1 MTPKE
6 QALKDIEGR
15 IESIQQ
21 LSIECI
27 EHIYL
32 AAYNE
37 AIEAAAKLVD
47 KDTRSDQAG
56 YKFGPAIE
64 IRKLKK

>member
-1 MTPKE
+1 MDSKE
-6 QALKDIEGR
+6 RELKNIEGK
-15 IESIQQ
+15 IETIQQ

-37 AIEAAAKLVD
+37 AVEAAAKCAEMNNNECRVD
-47 KDTRSDQAG
+47 VL
-56 YKFGPAIE
+56 

>member
-6 QALKDIEGR
+6 QALKNIEGR

-37 AIEAAAKLVD
+37 AIEAAAKCAELNSNECRVD
-47 KDTRSDQAG
+47 VL
-56 YKFGPAIE
+56 

>member
-6 QALKDIEGR
+6 QALKNIEGR

-37 AIEAAAKLVD
+37 AIEAAAKCAELNNNECRVD
-47 KDTRSDQAG
+47 VL
-56 YKFGPAIE
+56 
-64 IRKLKK
+64 IRNLKK